1 MPIRINLLA
10 ETQAAEDLRRRDPVK
25 RVIFYGALLVALMV
39 VWSSSLKLKAMLANK
54 EVTDRQTEIETR
66 TNQFSRVQADQKKLA
81 AVKDNLDELK
91 LMADC
96 RFLQG
101 NLLNALQLVTVD
113 GVRLTKVRV
122 DQNYAYTPGA
132 RAQTSGNR
140 TTPARP
146 DSVRE
151 KIVVTLEARDF
162 SANPGDQV
170 KKFKQ
175 AIADAGYFK
184 SVLNKTNGVQL
195 VYTSGPQVSADGKAY
210 VLFTLECHF
219 PEFTR

>member
-10 ETQAAEDLRRRDPVK
+10 EIQAAEELRRRDPIK
-25 RVIFYGALLVALMV
+25 RVVFYGALLVALMV
-39 VWSSSLKLKAMLANK
+39 VWSSSIKLKAMLANK
-54 EVTDRQTEIETR
+54 EVSDRQTQIGAR
-66 TNQFSRVQADQKKLA
+66 TNEFSRVQLDQKKLA
-81 AVKDNLDELK
+81 TINDNLEQLK
-91 LMADC
+91 KMAEC

-101 NLLNALQLVTVD
+101 NLLNALQQVDVD
-113 GVRLTKVRV
+113 GVRLIKIKV
-122 DQNYAYTPGA
+122 DQNYAYTPA
-132 RAQTSGNR
+132 VRAQKSGDR
-140 TTPARP
+140 TIPGRP

-151 KIVVTLEARDF
+151 RIVVTLEARDY

-175 AIADAGYFK
+175 AIAEIPYFK

-195 VYTSGPQVSADGKAY
+195 MYTSGPQVNVDGKPY

-219 PEFTR
+219 PEATR

>member
-10 ETQAAEDLRRRDPVK
+10 EAQAAEELRRRDPVK

-54 EVTDRQTEIETR
+54 EVTNRQTEIQTR
-66 TNQFSRVQADQKKLA
+66 SNEFLRVQSDQKKLA
-81 AVKDNLDELK
+81 VVMDNLEALK
-91 LMADC
+91 KMADC

-101 NLLNALQLVTVD
+101 NLLNALQQLNVD
-113 GVRLTKVRV
+113 GVRLTRIKV
-122 DQNYAYTPGA
+122 DQNYAYLPGA
-132 RAQTSGNR
+132 RAQTSGKR

-151 KIVVTLEARDF
+151 RIVIMLDARDY

-170 KKFKQ
+170 KKIKQ
-175 AIADAGYFK
+175 AVADTSYFK
-184 SVLNKTNGVQL
+184 SVLNITNGVQL
-195 VYTSGPQVSADGKAY
+195 IYTSGPQVSPDGRPF

-219 PEFTR
+219 PEITR